1 MQPAAAKTRFRQS
14 AITPHASLLKGQLT
28 RQQIVTEMAA
38 ELTAAFFSK
47 KILYGIHS
55 AYILHSAFS
64 RILCQ

>member
-14 AITPHASLLKGQLT
+14 ANHTSRVLLKGQLT
-28 RQQIVTEMAA
+28 RLQIVTEMTA
-38 ELTAAFFSK
+38 ELTAAFLLT
-47 KILYGIHS
+47 KILYDAHS